1 MGKYTIDDLINIVA
15 RLRAPD
21 GCPWDRA
28 QTHDSIKKD
37 LIEESYE
44 AIDAL
49 DNGTDKDFANELGD
63 ILLQVVFHSQL
74 GRERNA
80 FDFDTVLEEICTK
93 LITRHTHVFGDVEVD
108 GEAEALANWEKNK
121 KKEKGLA
128 TYTDVLKDVPSYYPA
143 LMRAKKVQKKAA
155 GFGFDWTEIDS
166 VYDKLYEEI
175 DEVKA
180 AAETGNQKAVEEGFG
195 DLLFAAV
202 NLSRF
207 LGVDAETALAAG
219 CNKFVKRFEKMEK
232 AAVSQG
238 LDFAQ
243 LSLDETDKLWE
254 SVKITEK

>member
-1 MGKYTIDDLINIVA
+1 MSKYTIDDLINIVA

-74 GRERNA
+74 GRERGA
-80 FDFDTVLEEICTK
+80 FDFNDVLDEICTK

-108 GEAEALANWEKNK
+108 GAAEALANWEKNK
-121 KKEKGLA
+121 KKEKGLD

-166 VYDKLYEEI
+166 VYDKVYEEI

-180 AAETGNQKAVEEGFG
+180 AAATGDRKKVEEEFG

-219 CNKFVKRFEKMEK
+219 CNKFVKRFEKMEN
-232 AAVSQG
+232 AAISQG
-238 LDFAQ
+238 VDFAK
-243 LSLDETDKLWE
+243 LSLEEMDKLWE

>member
-1 MGKYTIDDLINIVA
+1 MRKYTIDDLINIVA

-21 GCPWDRA
+21 GCPWDRV

-49 DNGTDKDFANELGD
+49 DNGTDMDFANELGD
-63 ILLQVVFHSQL
+63 ILLQVVFHAQL
-74 GRERNA
+74 GRERGA
-80 FDFDTVLEEICTK
+80 FDFSDVLDEICTK

-108 GEAEALANWEKNK
+108 GAAEALANWEKNK
-121 KKEKGLA
+121 KKEKGLN
-128 TYTDVLKDVPSYYPA
+128 TYTDVLKDVPKHYPA

-175 DEVKA
+175 DEVKEA
-180 AAETGNQKAVEEGFG
+180 ANSGDNKKVEEEFG

-207 LGVDAETALAAG
+207 LGVDAETSLASG
-219 CNKFVKRFEKMEK
+219 CTKFVNRFEKMEN
-232 AAVSQG
+232 AAIAKGV
-238 LDFAQ
+238 DFAK
-243 LSLDETDKLWE
+243 LSLEEMDNLWNE
-254 SVKITEK
+254 VKNTEK

>member
-1 MGKYTIDDLINIVA
+1 MEKKYTIDDLINIVA

-21 GCPWDRA
+21 GCPWDRV

-49 DNGTDKDFANELGD
+49 DNGTDQDFANELGD

-74 GRERNA
+74 GRERGA
-80 FDFDTVLEEICTK
+80 FDFGDVLNEVCTK

-108 GEAEALANWEKNK
+108 GAAEALANWEKNK
-121 KKEKGLA
+121 KKEKGLE
-128 TYTDVLKDVPSYYPA
+128 TYTDVLKDVPKYYPA

-175 DEVKA
+175 DEVKEA
-180 AAETGNQKAVEEGFG
+180 AKSGDHKAVEEEFG

-207 LGVDAETALAAG
+207 LGVDAETSLASG
-219 CNKFVKRFEKMEK
+219 CAKFVNRFEKMEK
-232 AAVSQG
+232 SAIEQG
-238 LDFAQ
+238 KDFAK
-243 LSLDETDKLWE
+243 LSLDEMDALWNA
-254 SVKITEK
+254 VKRSE